1 LNLKTKYII
10 DAKTETTNLFKT
22 LET

>member
-1 LNLKTKYII
+1 LNLKTKYVI